1 MKFYIGVTDGDWFKY
16 LSSIQPDEVNFW
28 KPSGKPFKALNPGEL
43 FLFKLKYPDNCIVGG
58 GYSIKNVKLP
68 LSLAWKA
75 FEDKNG
81 AESFEKFSELIYN
94 LRKTSYQQEPDPI
107 ISCNILSS
115 LFFFDENEWIPAPP
129 DWSPNIVQGK
139 TYDTSTVIGR
149 KIYNEVQD
157 RLKTYSI
164 EEIPLSYEEDY
175 SARYGNPSLIFPR
188 LGQGAFRGLVTEAY
202 KRRCAITGEKTLPV
216 LEAAHIKPYSQSGPH
231 SLNNGI
237 LLRSD
242 FHILYDRGYLTITTD
257 NRIVVSKRIKEDYGN
272 GREYYKY
279 HGKELLVLPEKHIER
294 PAKEYIEWHNQ
305 NVFLG

>member
-58 GYSIKNVKLP
+58 GYFIKNVKLP

-115 LFFFDENEWIPAPP
+115 LFFFDENEWIPAPQIE
-129 DWSPNIVQGK
+129 PNIVQGK

-149 KIYNEVQD
+149 KIYVKFKID
-157 RLKTYSI
+157 
-164 EEIPLSYEEDY
+164 
-175 SARYGNPSLIFPR
+175 
-188 LGQGAFRGLVTEAY
+188 
-202 KRRCAITGEKTLPV
+202 
-216 LEAAHIKPYSQSGPH
+216 
-231 SLNNGI
+231 
-237 LLRSD
+237 
-242 FHILYDRGYLTITTD
+242 
-257 NRIVVSKRIKEDYGN
+257 
-272 GREYYKY
+272 
-279 HGKELLVLPEKHIER
+279 
-294 PAKEYIEWHNQ
+294 
-305 NVFLG
+305 